1 MNQPSST
8 VDSSQKLISVIT
20 GFLDQIGISW
30 TQESLPEDTFLPGV
44 TVEGGVLKF
53 DEQKL
58 SWPGDLLHEAGHIA
72 TTPPSR
78 RASVGG
84 KLEVSPADEMATLAW
99 SYAAA
104 RACEIDPHIVFHE
117 GGYKQG
123 GADLVSHYASG
134 LPPGGP
140 GVPMLQWYG
149 MTRAFPVMD
158 HWLRPNEDP
167 T

>member
-1 MNQPSST
+1 MIGASDQ
-8 VDSSQKLISVIT
+8 VISLIT
-20 GFLDQIGISW
+20 GFLDQIGIPW
-30 TQESLPEDTFLPGV
+30 TKKSLSDDTFLPGV
-44 TVEGGVLKF
+44 TVEEGTLKF

-58 SWPGDLLHEAGHIA
+58 TWPGDLLHEAGHIA

-78 RASVGG
+78 RTTIGG
-84 KLEVSPADEMATLAW
+84 KLDVSPAEEMATLAW
-99 SYAAA
+99 SYAASL
-104 RACEIDPHIVFHE
+104 ACGIDPHVVFHV
-117 GGYKQG
+117 GGYKQSG
-123 GADLVSHYASG
+123 SDLVSCYASG

-149 MTRAFPVMD
+149 MTRAFPIMD